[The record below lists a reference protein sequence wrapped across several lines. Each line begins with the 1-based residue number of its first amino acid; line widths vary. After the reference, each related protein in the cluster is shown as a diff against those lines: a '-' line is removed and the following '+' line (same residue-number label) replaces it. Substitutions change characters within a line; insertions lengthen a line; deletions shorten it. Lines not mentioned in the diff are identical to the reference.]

1 MALLGE
7 ATVMWRGSR
16 AGTIRLASA
25 GAPVASAAGG
35 PAPPG
40 PLGTLAGAQA
50 SAATLARTT
59 THGTLSSR
67 GADTNLMRSPRFA
80 ATPALATGY
89 ADNSGAGVLAQMI
102 SPRACYNPA
111 LP

>member
-1 MALLGE
+1 MALLGG

-25 GAPVASAAGG
+25 GARVASAAGG

-50 SAATLARTT
+50 SAAAPARTT
-59 THGTLSSR
+59 TQGTLRNR
-67 GADTNLMRSPRFA
+67 GTDTQCMRSPRFA
-80 ATPALATGY
+80 ATPALATDY

-102 SPRACYNPA
+102 
-111 LP
+111 